1 MGREVERRQQ
11 LWFQIWVLF
20 SIPPPPPPHPPARAA
35 SVSLAVRWMQT
46 VLCNPEQGFGVAPGI
61 MGRKKAE
68 HT

>member
-11 LWFQIWVLF
+11 LWFQIWVLV
-20 SIPPPPPPHPPARAA
+20 SIPPPPPPPPARAA

-46 VLCNPEQGFGVAPGI
+46 VLRNPEQGFGVASGI
-61 MGRKKAE
+61 MGRKKAG